1 LNKQPSATQN
11 KHLIFQHFKQK
22 DMPVKA
28 SNVKAADP
36 GLSFI
41 LHNLDERGNNIPFNC
56 DSLTIEVVIDDAY
69 TSSITINPNVRNAAN
84 RIIDSDLHL
93 IMPFGDTNYNNSL
106 SVRYEI
112 KVYWPNNPTPD
123 IDCGT
128 AAAEKGHFKPAEPVG
143 AFKVM
148 TNGDNIY
155 LLRRAGLNQPNHL
168 SELNGVDRNNV
179 NSLTQPGAPPV
190 SFNNLR
196 PFYLNHVTIQPNSFS
211 NDEEFLLMP
220 NGDILV
226 INKTENNGS
235 DKAGIRVMSRAS
247 DYTNFSLINLQSPLT
262 KALCEGAHFFLCNQD
277 LLVVIPSNNGST
289 YFYLFSASSSYND
302 MRVFYNN

>member
-1 LNKQPSATQN
+1 
-11 KHLIFQHFKQK
+11 
-22 DMPVKA
+22 MPVKA

-41 LHNLDERGNNIPFNC
+41 LHNLDAGGNTIPFNC

-69 TSSITINPNVRNAAN
+69 TSSITINPNIRNAAN
-84 RIIDSDLHL
+84 RIVDSDLHL

-148 TNGDNIY
+148 TNGDDIY
-155 LLRRAGLNQPNHL
+155 LLRRAGFNQPNHY
-168 SELNGVDRNNV
+168 SELNAV
-179 NSLTQPGAPPV
+179 NRSNIERLTQPGIPV
-190 SFNNLR
+190 SFNSLQ
-196 PFYLNHVTIQPNSFS
+196 PFYLNQVTVQPNSFS
-211 NDEEFLLMP
+211 NDVEFLIMP
-220 NGDILV
+220 TGDILV

-235 DKAGIRVMSRAS
+235 DKAGIRILNRAS
-247 DYTNFSLINLQSPLT
+247 NYTLFSVINLQSPLT
-262 KALCEGAHFFLCNQD
+262 KAMCEGAHFFLSNMD
-277 LLVVIPSNNGST
+277 LLVVIPSNSGST
-289 YFYLFSASSSYND
+289 YFYLLTAASNYND
-302 MRVFYNN
+302 MRSFYNN

>member
-1 LNKQPSATQN
+1 
-11 KHLIFQHFKQK
+11 
-22 DMPVKA
+22 MPVKA

-36 GLSFI
+36 GLSFV
-41 LHNLDERGNNIPFNC
+41 LHNLDAQGNTIPFNC
-56 DSLTIEVVIDDAY
+56 ETLTIEVVIDETY
-69 TSSITINPNVRNAAN
+69 TSSMTINPNIRNAAN
-84 RIIDSDLHL
+84 RIVDSDLHL
-93 IMPFGDTNYNNSL
+93 IMPFGDTNYNS
-106 SVRYEI
+106 SMTVRYEI

-123 IDCGT
+123 IVCGT

-148 TNGDNIY
+148 INGDAIY
-155 LLRRAGLNQPNHL
+155 LLRRAGFNQPNHL

-179 NSLTQPGAPPV
+179 NGMIQPGAPPV

-196 PFYLNHVTIQPNSFS
+196 PFYLNHITIQPNSFG
-211 NDEEFLLMP
+211 NDVEFLLMP

-247 DYTNFSLINLQSPLT
+247 DYTSFSLVNLQSPLT
-262 KALCEGAHFFLCNQD
+262 KAMCEGAHFFLSSSD
-277 LLVVIPSNNGST
+277 LLVVIPSNNGSS